1 MKNHLTVVG
10 LLTGAILV
18 APPLHADWLVTADG
32 TRIETRGPWEVR
44 DGMVIFK
51 LPDAGLSSMRLDQV
65 NLEASA
71 HLTEAAKAPPPPQP
85 EPEPKKVEP
94 VLVLTDADVQRVYP
108 TDPSE
113 DPTTDA
119 DSQPE
124 DTPAGRLDIAN
135 WRHEIEQDGI
145 VVWGRLAN
153 AGGRI
158 LGQIRLTVTLVDA
171 DDEVLATTK
180 AVLTTTVLRA
190 AQTSEF
196 RAEFPGIFSFDH
208 VDFTGESFAISTAP
222 QEDGESPDLGRQTGS
237 ST

>member
-1 MKNHLTVVG
+1 MNRLLVVS
-10 LLTGAILV
+10 LLAGAILV

-32 TRIETRGPWEVR
+32 TRIETRGPWKVR

-51 LPDAGLSSMRLDQV
+51 LPDAGLSSLRLEQV

-71 HLTEAAKAPPPPQP
+71 HLTKAAKAPPPPQP
-85 EPEPKKVEP
+85 KPEPKKVEP

-145 VVWGRLAN
+145 VIRGRLVN
-153 AGGRI
+153 AGGQI
-158 LGQIRLTVTLVDA
+158 LSRIRLTVALLDA
-171 DDEVLATTK
+171 ADEVLGTAK
-180 AVLTTTVLRA
+180 GVLTTTILRA
-190 AQTSEF
+190 EQTSEF
-196 RAEFPGIFSFDH
+196 HAEFPGIFAFDD
-208 VDFTGESFAISTAP
+208 VEFTGESLAISAGP
-222 QEDGESPDLGRQTGS
+222 QDGGQNPENQTRS